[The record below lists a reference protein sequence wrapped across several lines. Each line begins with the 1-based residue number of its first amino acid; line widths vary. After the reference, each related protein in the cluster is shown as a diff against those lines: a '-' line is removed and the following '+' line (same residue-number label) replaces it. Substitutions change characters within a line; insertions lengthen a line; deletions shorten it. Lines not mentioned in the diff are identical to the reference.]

1 MKKKTTLL
9 LTALVL
15 LAGFASAQETETL
28 NLQEALDLAG
38 NNNPALLASRR
49 RWIEKQRSIAITSGW
64 PNPEFGVMLDD
75 IPTDGGKPMMFEYS
89 LSQEIMFP
97 AKLIAMRN
105 MAKSEAGMAG
115 ADFQVKQMQVY
126 TAVKQAYYDLLYM
139 QQSLAVMKENLEL
152 MKQFNTMANANYAAG
167 ASPLQDTLR
176 SQTEVSRMETEIL
189 NMETMETMARNRLN
203 YLLGRE
209 ADTPLA
215 IMEEFSNIVP
225 EFDLAELRRLSQN
238 NPAIQSMTWEVEMA
252 RNNVSMARANFW
264 PDFKLSFGFVQSTV
278 MDPMLMKM
286 VDTRTGR
293 ANYSLDM
300 RETPRNSWKAG
311 FMIMLPLWFG
321 QYSAKV
327 KSANAGVAAAEAT
340 LTDMRNMAGME
351 LSMAVNEAQSARR
364 LIDLYAKNVIP
375 QTEQTWQTVITAYRN
390 GRGDFMTVMDSLT
403 SLRNARL
410 DYYKSRVDY
419 EKALAG
425 LEQIIGRPYFPGNG
439 QQR

>member
-1 MKKKTTLL
+1 LC
-9 LTALVL
+9 
-15 LAGFASAQETETL
+15 AGFAAAQEAETL
-28 NLQEALDLAG
+28 TLQQALDLAG
-38 NNNPALLASRR
+38 NNNPALLASRQ

-64 PNPEFGVMLDD
+64 PMPEFGLMLDD
-75 IPTDGGKPMMFEYS
+75 IPSGGGKPMMFEYS

-97 AKLIAMRN
+97 AKLIAMRD

-126 TAVKQAYYDLLYM
+126 TAVKQAYYDLLYA
-139 QQSLAVMKENLEL
+139 QQALAVMKENLEL
-152 MKQFNTMANANYAAG
+152 MKQFNTVAQANYASG
-167 ASPLQDTLR
+167 TSPLQDTLR

-189 NMETMETMARNRLN
+189 NMEAMERMARNKLN

-215 IMEEFSNIVP
+215 IGEEFSDAVP
-225 EFDLAELRRLSQN
+225 EFDLAELRGLLLD

-252 RNNVSMARANFW
+252 RNNVSMAKAGFW
-264 PDFKLSFGFVQSTV
+264 PDFKLSFSFVQSKV

-293 ANYSLDM
+293 ADYSLDM
-300 RETPRNSWKAG
+300 RETPRNSWKVG
-311 FMIMLPLWFG
+311 FMVMLPLWFG
-321 QYSAKV
+321 QYDAKV
-327 KSANAGVAAAEAT
+327 QAADAGVTAAQAA
-340 LTDMRNMAGME
+340 LTDMRNMAGMD
-351 LSMAVNEAQSARR
+351 LSMAVNEAQSAWR
-364 LIDLYAKNVIP
+364 LIDLYTKTLIP
-375 QTEQTWQTVITAYRN
+375 QTEQTWRTVITAYRN

-403 SLRNARL
+403 TLRNARL

-425 LEQIIGRPYFPGNG
+425 LEQIIGRPYFPGG
-439 QQR
+439 GRKH